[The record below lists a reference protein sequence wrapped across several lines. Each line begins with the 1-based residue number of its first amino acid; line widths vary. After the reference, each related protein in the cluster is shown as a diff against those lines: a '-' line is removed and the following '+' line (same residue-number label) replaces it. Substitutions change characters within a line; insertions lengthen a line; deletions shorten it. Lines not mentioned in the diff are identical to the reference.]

1 MKLTK
6 QNLAEQTKFQLS
18 EIIGI
23 ENCFEQEI
31 NQRNHALNIW
41 VNMLPL
47 LIT

>member
-6 QNLAEQTKFQLS
+6 QTWQNTKFQLS